1 MTYCYTMNDLTE
13 DAHRLA
19 DDLRASVQQPDSIER
34 RLLSVLEPF
43 LQTLEM
49 DGSPQRGSTDML
61 SRFCIDSLDWSSP
74 LFARCKDIVERAQ
87 AQL

>member
-1 MTYCYTMNDLTE
+1 MNDLTE

-19 DDLRASVQQPDSIER
+19 DDLRASIPQLDSIER

-49 DGSPQRGSTDML
+49 DRSPQRRSTDML
-61 SRFCIDSLDWSSP
+61 SRFCTDNLDWSSP
-74 LFARCKDIVERAQ
+74 LFARCKSIVERAR